1 MSARDRLVDLQRSMR
16 LTVVARAAAIGGAVF
31 LATLVLS
38 RMIGAATWTVDVGA
52 VVAPLVTA
60 ALLLRLRGVES
71 LTRVA
76 LWVEER
82 APSLRYALV
91 TVAEGV
97 NDDRLETQALS
108 VPWWNDAS
116 WTLVRSLATP
126 LLALLFAGGLTLWSR
141 SAIAPPFSST
151 RPSERGAATPD
162 VLATIHIA
170 VTPPAYSG
178 RAAASTDDPT
188 SVDAL
193 IGSVITVSGSGDA
206 RLLTAEADS
215 SPRAV
220 ARRGTG
226 WSVSL
231 AMPARPALIHL
242 HSSAGRDRLIVL
254 APIVDAPPVVTL
266 TVPSRDTIVRR
277 ATGVVPLNAELR
289 DDIGLRDASFE
300 LVISSGG
307 GESFTFRTTTLA
319 RTALGS
325 RTEAT
330 LAARLSLDSLA
341 LKPGDL
347 LQVRA
352 VARDG
357 NTVAGPGVGASE
369 TRSIRVARPD
379 EYDSLSVE
387 AAPPPDEDAQVL
399 SQRMLINLAEALVRR
414 QRQLERPILIAE
426 SRRIASDQQ
435 KLRKRVG
442 DVIFQRIGAQPLAE
456 EGSEENRGGKLTP
469 EALLRLADSVT
480 GGGAAV
486 MDVEG
491 DETPILALNKPLLDA
506 FNAMWDAGRALE
518 IGEPKSALPPM
529 RIALA
534 AIERARVAERIY
546 LRGRTRGAIVDVARV
561 RLSGKD
567 KGNPPPRETRVA
579 RDPVSRR
586 RAEAFERVAPLIA
599 AHPDAAADSLLL
611 MRVDALGDAPVLAA
625 ALDDAAKALRKHD
638 GAAIALAWTR
648 VRRALGGAPRI
659 RLGASSWSGA
669 P

>member
-1 MSARDRLVDLQRSMR
+1 MR
-16 LTVVARAAAIGGAVF
+16 LAVATRAATIGITVF
-31 LATLVLS
+31 LAALVLV
-38 RMIGAATWTVDVGA
+38 RMSGAPRWAMGV
-52 VVAPLVTA
+52 A
-60 ALLLRLRGVES
+60 ALVAAVATALFLLRLRGMAS
-71 LTRVA
+71 LPRVA

-82 APSLRYALV
+82 TPSLRYALV

-97 NDDRLETQALS
+97 KDPRLETQALS
-108 VPWWNDAS
+108 APWWADAS
-116 WTLVRSLATP
+116 RTLLRSLVAP
-126 LLALLFAGGLTLWSR
+126 LLALLVTGGIAVWSHSAFAPTFSNEPTL
-141 SAIAPPFSST
+141 AT
-151 RPSERGAATPD
+151 AAASMD
-162 VLATIHIA
+162 VLATVHVA
-170 VTPPAYSG
+170 VTPPAYAG
-178 RAAASTDDPT
+178 RAAMSTDDPT

-220 ARRGTG
+220 AQRGAG

-231 AMPARPALIHL
+231 AMPARPALLHL

-254 APIVDAPPVVTL
+254 APAMDAVPVVTL
-266 TVPSRDTIVRR
+266 IAPSRDTIVRR
-277 ATGVVPLNAELR
+277 ASGVLALNAEVR

-319 RTALGS
+319 RTVFAS

-330 LAARLSLDSLA
+330 LATRLSLDSLA

-357 NTVAGPGVGASE
+357 NTVTGPGVGASE

-399 SQRMLINLAEALVRR
+399 SQRMLINLTEALVRR
-414 QRQLERPILIAE
+414 QRQLVRPMLVAE

-435 KLRKRVG
+435 RLRKRVG

-456 EGSEENRGGKLTP
+456 EGSEESRGGKLTP
-469 EALLRLADSVT
+469 EELLRLADSVT
-480 GGGAAV
+480 GGAGAV

-491 DETPILALNKPLLDA
+491 DETPILALNKPLLEA

-518 IGEPKSALPPM
+518 IGEPRNALPPM
-529 RIALA
+529 RVALA

-546 LRGRTRGAIVDVARV
+546 LRGRTKGAIVDVARV

-567 KGNPPPRETRVA
+567 KGTPPLRETRLPH
-579 RDPVSRR
+579 DPVSRR
-586 RAEAFERVAPLIA
+586 RAEAFERVTPLMA
-599 AHPDAAADSLLL
+599 THPDAAADSLLL
-611 MRVDALGDAPVLAA
+611 MRVDALGDAPALAA

-638 GAAIALAWTR
+638 QHGIALAWTR
-648 VRRALGGAPRI
+648 VRRALGGAPRVRAGI
-659 RLGASSWSGA
+659 SSWSGA